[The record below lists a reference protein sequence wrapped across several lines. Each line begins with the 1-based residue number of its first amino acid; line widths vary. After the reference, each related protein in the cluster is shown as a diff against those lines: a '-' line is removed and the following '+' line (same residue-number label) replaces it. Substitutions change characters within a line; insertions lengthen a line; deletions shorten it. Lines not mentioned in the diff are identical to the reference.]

1 MGTKIVVYVILFDII
16 LAFLMSS
23 FTSIQ
28 PPNISSPPTTQ
39 EAQQQANISWNLS
52 IGTIS
57 WEWLW
62 PLFYFVDWLIWI
74 VTTIF
79 SVVIFI
85 FEVFTTSIS
94 LLASAP
100 IVGPVLL
107 IFAVVIN
114 FALIWEIVKLI
125 RGYGP

>member
-1 MGTKIVVYVILFDII
+1 MGTKLVVYVILFDII

-23 FTSIQ
+23 FASIQ
-28 PPNISSPPTTQ
+28 PPNISSPPTVQ

-52 IGTIS
+52 IGTLS

-79 SVVIFI
+79 SIVVFI
-85 FEVFTTSIS
+85 FNVFTVSIS

-100 IVGPVLL
+100 VVGPVLL
-107 IFAVVIN
+107 VFTVVIN